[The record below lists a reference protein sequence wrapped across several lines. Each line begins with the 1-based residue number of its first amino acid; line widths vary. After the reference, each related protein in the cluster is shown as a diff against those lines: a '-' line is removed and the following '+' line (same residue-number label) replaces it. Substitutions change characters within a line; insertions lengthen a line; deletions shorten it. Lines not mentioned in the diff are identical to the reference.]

1 MKAKYLCLVVCLIL
15 GVLVLKHFVSKPQP
29 SIAPAPSVATTNM
42 IATETNVV
50 IANGPAKARP
60 PQSPLSNSVHKIIH
74 TAAAISSDGKATP
87 TNVRQKTAIT
97 NNF

>member
-1 MKAKYLCLVVCLIL
+1 MKAKYLWLVACLIL
-15 GVLVLKHFVSKPQP
+15 GVLAWKHFVSKPQS

-50 IANGPAKARP
+50 IASGPAKATP
-60 PQSPLSNSVHKIIH
+60 PESPLTNSVHKVIH
-74 TAAAISSDGKATP
+74 TSAAISSDGKATP
-87 TNVRQKTAIT
+87 TDVRQKPAMT